1 MPNQWHYINTSH
13 QPPVIHPVS
22 SPDSSLGKSYGFTNS
37 APWTKIQQRTLFF
50 HKRLLNCRYKTEKL
64 LPLIEKG
71 INKNAINYLSLSLEQ
86 WEAKKK
92 TKTRQSNQ
100 HIFLHLPY
108 HPQNPT
114 SNFIQCH
121 WQDLVFLPPGQEEL
135 TKLTNWEGHL
145 VPIKRLIVAYLCNP
159 NLANLN
165 LYHKLSMRTE
175 LKPSFI
181 LHKWLEQSSPDFFS
195 LCAISLQTFY
205 VINPLIRTIKT
216 HTLCVVN
223 DNIVKHF
230 GIRIK
235 I

>member
-1 MPNQWHYINTSH
+1 MRSKKEDQDQTVQPTYFSPPPISPPKPNI
-13 QPPVIHPVS
+13 
-22 SPDSSLGKSYGFTNS
+22 
-37 APWTKIQQRTLFF
+37 
-50 HKRLLNCRYKTEKL
+50 KL
-64 LPLIEKG
+64 
-71 INKNAINYLSLSLEQ
+71 Y
-86 WEAKKK
+86 
-92 TKTRQSNQ
+92 
-100 HIFLHLPY
+100 
-108 HPQNPT
+108 PT
-114 SNFIQCH
+114 SLH

-135 TKLTNWEGHL
+135 TKLTNWEGHH

-165 LYHKLSMRTE
+165 LYHKLSMHTE